1 MQAKLPDIN
10 AAIVRYRNNMLHAF
24 DNKEVNTVI
33 FSWSGINSLLP
44 DDYQVE
50 INSEKYNKLVSENKV
65 IACSKCEEKTPY
77 NEVTFQTLL
86 LPTVSSMVSQKT
98 HETVWQCPKCNHEN
112 LFKFKQIKIVKYKEP
127 YFLGVIPDPPERHF
141 GITDRS
147 SFNAKFNKWFKVA
160 LDEIECKIGK
170 YRADYIAQ
178 MESDDVKLGED
189 EDHST

>member
-33 FSWSGINSLLP
+33 LSWSGINSLLP
-44 DDYQVE
+44 EDYQVE
-50 INSEKYNKLVSENKV
+50 INTEKYNKLIAENK
-65 IACSKCEEKTPY
+65 IIICTKCKERIEYGTVRFQNVMLPAISSF
-77 NEVTFQTLL
+77 VTQR
-86 LPTVSSMVSQKT
+86 S
-98 HETVWQCPKCNHEN
+98 HERIWNCPRCRHEN
-112 LFKFKQIKIVKYKEP
+112 IFHRIQVKVVKLREP
-127 YFLGVIPDPPERHF
+127 YFLGVVPDPPQRHF

-147 SFNAKFNKWFKVA
+147 AFNPQFNKWFKIA

-178 MESDDVKLGED
+178 MEADDVKLGEE